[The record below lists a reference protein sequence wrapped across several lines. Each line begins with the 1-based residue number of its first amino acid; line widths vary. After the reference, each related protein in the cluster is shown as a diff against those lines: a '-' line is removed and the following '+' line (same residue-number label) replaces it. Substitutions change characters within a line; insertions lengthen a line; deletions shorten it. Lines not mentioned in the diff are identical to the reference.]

1 MHKDP
6 YGNPLHTQSAQAAD
20 AYNEALVLYLDAL
33 PGAEAALDRA
43 LAADPGFALAWVL
56 KARNAQVFARMDE
69 ALASIERA
77 RATGQ
82 GLPAQAAAHLAIFDN
97 LLSGRVAKGYKA
109 ARAYL
114 LDYPRDPLVAQ
125 SCLGVFSL
133 IGFSGAP
140 GREAEHLAMAEQLA
154 PAYGQDGWFLGQ
166 LAFARI
172 EVGQLNEAEPVIEA
186 AMAQRPRSGHGAHVR
201 AHLFYEAGQ
210 TRAGRDY
217 LSGWMA
223 DYDRSGLMH
232 GHNAWHIALWSLA
245 AGDVEGMWAVAD
257 RDLAPARDEVP
268 PLNLMTDLAAL
279 LWRAEMAGVAV
290 CPERWAQVSDYAAR
304 CFPDPALGFADI
316 HAALAHAMAGR
327 EAPLHRIIEGAKGP
341 AADLVAPCARAFH
354 AMAVQDWAGAE
365 AAIVPVL
372 YDHARLGGSRAQRDM
387 LDYTLL
393 TALIRQGKGAE
404 AQRLLALRRPLT
416 DTGRAVAG
424 L

>member
-1 MHKDP
+1 MLTDP
-6 YGNPLHTQSAQAAD
+6 YGNPLHTQSPAAVD
-20 AYNEALVLYLDAL
+20 AYNQALVLYLDAL

-43 LAADPGFALAWVL
+43 LAADPDFALAWVL

-69 ALASIERA
+69 AMASIAKA
-77 RATGQ
+77 RQAGQ
-82 GLPAQAAAHLAIFDN
+82 GLSGQAAAHLAIFDH
-97 LLSGRVAKGYKA
+97 LLSGRVREGYAA
-109 ARAYL
+109 ARAHL

-166 LAFARI
+166 FAFARV
-172 EVGQLNEAEPVIEA
+172 EVGQLAEAEPLIDA
-186 AMAQRPRSGHGAHVR
+186 AMAARPRSGHGAHVR

-210 TRAGRDY
+210 TQAGRDY
-217 LSGWMA
+217 LAGWMA
-223 DYDRSGLMH
+223 DYDRTGLMH

-245 AGDVEGMWAVAD
+245 MGDVAGMWAVAD
-257 RDLAPARDEVP
+257 RDLSVAREEVP
-268 PLNLMTDLAAL
+268 PLNLLTDLAAL

-290 CPERWAQVSDYAAR
+290 SPERWAQVSDYAAR

-327 EAPLHRIIEGAKGP
+327 DEALRRIIEAPKGP
-341 AADLVAPCARAFH
+341 AADQVAPCARAFR
-354 AMAVQDWAGAE
+354 AMATQDWAGAE
-365 AAIVPVL
+365 AAILPVL
-372 YDHARLGGSRAQRDM
+372 ADHARLGGSRAQRDM
-387 LDYTLL
+387 LEYTLL
-393 TALIRQGKGAE
+393 TALVRQGKTPE

-416 DTGRAVAG
+416 DSARAVAG